1 MKHIIK
7 YNYILPLLLSIC
19 CQLAFADS
27 PTVQTSPHLLQ
38 LQNSSNQSQQVDN
51 TLRQQYLS
59 ATDPKALEILK
70 FWFEEWDTDIKQG
83 GKGKYND
90 KWFPHGPKGAEGS
103 KEIDRI
109 IREKF
114 LSTFEL
120 ATADKL
126 KWNIKKNPYENLAYI
141 LLIDQFS
148 RNMFRG
154 TERAYINDPLARKAV
169 DINIKNDFAKFYF
182 TGYQKLFVVYPLM
195 HHENLLS
202 QEKSLR
208 YLKEIN
214 EYEQHQYEFL
224 NALQKGVEHYQ
235 VIYMFGRFPHR
246 NERQDRKSNAKETV
260 YLSKKGSTGFV
271 DGSKW

>member
-1 MKHIIK
+1 MKPTIK
-7 YNYILPLLLSIC
+7 IHYILALLLTLSCQWANAEAQAPLLL
-19 CQLAFADS
+19 QLHSTDS
-27 PTVQTSPHLLQ
+27 
-38 LQNSSNQSQQVDN
+38 QSQPVN
-51 TLRQQYLS
+51 EHLRQQHL
-59 ATDPKALEILK
+59 AAIDPKALEILM
-70 FWFEEWDTDIKQG
+70 FWFEEWDKDMQQG

-90 KWFPHGPKGAEGS
+90 KWFPHGPKGVEGS

-120 ATADKL
+120 ATSDKL
-126 KWNIKKNPYENLAYI
+126 SWNIKENPYENLAYI

-169 DINIKNDFAKFYF
+169 NINIKKGFAKYYF
-182 TGYQKLFVVYPLM
+182 TGYQKLFVVYPMM
-195 HHENLLS
+195 HHENLES
-202 QEKSLR
+202 QEKSLKF
-208 YLKEIN
+208 LKEIN
-214 EYEQHQYEFL
+214 EYQQHQYEFL

-246 NERQDRKSNAKETV
+246 NERQNRKSNSKEVV
-260 YLSKKGSTGFV
+260 YLSKKGGAGFV